1 MSDELFDDKLL
12 DILESIETVLKR
24 TAHISTPQ
32 DFLKDDD
39 AIVLFDSVLMRLQ
52 VIGEMLKSLSAKTN
66 ISSKNIKGAIQ
77 LREKISHHYI
87 DLDAE
92 LIFDICKN
100 HIPSLKEE
108 LKSLKNARPL

>member
-12 DILESIETVLKR
+12 DILESIDIVLKR
-24 TAHISTPQ
+24 TESILTSQ

-39 AIVLFDSVLMRLQ
+39 AIILFDSVLMRLQ
-52 VIGEMLKSLSAKTN
+52 AIGEMLKSLSAKTN
-66 ISSKNIKGAIQ
+66 INSKNIKGAIQ

-100 HIPSLKEE
+100 NIPNLKEE
-108 LKSLKNARPL
+108 LVILRKHNP